1 MKKELFMKMPV
12 TEKIFAIIFES
23 KTKSKDFVKI
33 LEFYNINRQDLY
45 GVLWEEFNVAC
56 MEVRIANTAF
66 DFLIMKCVEK
76 KELVKLVRDEIRE
89 FVLAAGIFYTKV
101 VPEACTTLDFKA
113 PINSI

>member
-1 MKKELFMKMPV
+1 MKKELFMKMPL

-23 KTKSKDFVKI
+23 KNKNLKIFVKI

-45 GVLWEEFNVAC
+45 GVLWEEFNIAC

-76 KELVKLVRDEIRE
+76 K
-89 FVLAAGIFYTKV
+89 
-101 VPEACTTLDFKA
+101 
-113 PINSI
+113 N